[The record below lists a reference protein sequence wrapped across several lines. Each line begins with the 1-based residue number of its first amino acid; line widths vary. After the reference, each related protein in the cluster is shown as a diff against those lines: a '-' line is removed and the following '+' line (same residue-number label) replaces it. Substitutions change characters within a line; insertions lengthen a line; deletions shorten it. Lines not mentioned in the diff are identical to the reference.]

1 MYSRHCNW
9 FDFFTV
15 SDSILYIIYHQ
26 CTAPFS
32 GEFLNVQH
40 KNQNIIWGVVQS
52 PIVLRVPMQ
61 YYLVHGGPIINGN
74 DNEANI
80 GTVSAKLV
88 FNLGGTNDLKKFGNM
103 FFFFFKEQSNKV
115 TKIYFS
121 SSFIFEI
128 LFCFPGDQWTG
139 RLELNKA
146 LLVPRDNPSWI
157 GNRACHVTSL
167 NQWTNPSEW
176 ET

>member
-1 MYSRHCNW
+1 MFSRPRNW

-15 SDSILYIIYHQ
+15 SDSIFYIIYHQ

-88 FNLGGTNDLKKFGNM
+88 FNLVGKNYFKKLGTM
-103 FFFFFKEQSNKV
+103 F
-115 TKIYFS
+115 FS
-121 SSFIFEI
+121 SS
-128 LFCFPGDQWTG
+128 
-139 RLELNKA
+139 RNKA
-146 LLVPRDNPSWI
+146 RKSQKYIFLPLSYLRSSSVSRE
-157 GNRACHVTSL
+157 TSE
-167 NQWTNPSEW
+167 QVV
-176 ET
+176 

>member
-1 MYSRHCNW
+1 MYSRPRNW

-88 FNLGGTNDLKKFGNM
+88 FNLVGKNYFKKLGNM
-103 FFFFFKEQSNKV
+103 FF
-115 TKIYFS
+115 S
-121 SSFIFEI
+121 SS
-128 LFCFPGDQWTG
+128 
-139 RLELNKA
+139 RNKA
-146 LLVPRDNPSWI
+146 RQSQKYNFLLLSYLRSSSVSRE
-157 GNRACHVTSL
+157 TSE
-167 NQWTNPSEW
+167 QVV
-176 ET
+176 